1 MLCYAINFAQL
12 INVTGTNGTS
22 RKRVVIDHA
31 YVLGYIKGFLLMQ
44 GVYKMFAS
52 LLLCSCF
59 IVASIVGQED
69 DFVLYPVA
77 DLSHPEIPYHHGPFL
92 HYYLS
97 IS

>member
-1 MLCYAINFAQL
+1 
-12 INVTGTNGTS
+12 
-22 RKRVVIDHA
+22 
-31 YVLGYIKGFLLMQ
+31 MQ

-97 IS
+97 IP